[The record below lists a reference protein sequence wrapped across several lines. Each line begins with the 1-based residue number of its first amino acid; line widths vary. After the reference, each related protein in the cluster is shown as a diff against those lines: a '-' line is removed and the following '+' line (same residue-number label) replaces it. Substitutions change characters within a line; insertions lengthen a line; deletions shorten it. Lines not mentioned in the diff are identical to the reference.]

1 MAAFT
6 ISHGKGG
13 GVGQIALPKAH
24 WEALTPETL
33 QAFRRVAGLDF
44 VNQFYLEAGSE
55 GIVSTSG
62 DGV

>member
-1 MAAFT
+1 M
-6 ISHGKGG
+6 
-13 GVGQIALPKAH
+13 GQIAMPKAH
-24 WEALTPETL
+24 WEALIPETR

-55 GIVSTSG
+55 GMVSTSG

>member
-6 ISHGKGG
+6 ISHSKGG

-24 WEALTPETL
+24 WEAFAPETR
-33 QAFRRVAGLDF
+33 QAFRRVADLDF

-62 DGV
+62 DGA